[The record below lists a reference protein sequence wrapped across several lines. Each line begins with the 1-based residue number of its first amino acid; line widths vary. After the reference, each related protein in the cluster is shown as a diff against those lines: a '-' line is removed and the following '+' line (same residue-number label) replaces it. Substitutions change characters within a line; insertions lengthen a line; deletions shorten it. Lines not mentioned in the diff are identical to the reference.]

1 MLLLEDKRTIDYQIF
16 LNSLKG
22 KNPKAVLLLQLRN
35 WLFSVLKFDP
45 NTGDPL
51 LSDMTSFLDKVSGLI
66 PFNKEELE
74 EIKNNKFD
82 LLYKSLSYNRR
93 SLLYLLGSPRNEI
106 IRSHERM
113 NIYQAREI
121 DSAGIMEISRRPGR
135 TVKEKVAVKP
145 TILAVK
151 REQGEDTLE
160 NRLFKKYLVRLVN
173 VLDERQKCFDD
184 LENENSTLS
193 RLYSV
198 IRRWLKSEE
207 ADRIGKWQNLPPNN
221 ILLHDKNYRKI
232 WRGWQFLLDLDEMI
246 LNDWKDIDRLLSV
259 YIFWN
264 TLSNLQKKGSK
275 IKQSP
280 LKFDYDKFEICNI
293 PFESDNCVRVE
304 AENYALEMKGNKI
317 TVIPKEGK
325 EHIIEIHFD
334 RFIIENKVMPG
345 ALLSLDDADKFSRKL
360 ANSVDKILE
369 MRRLATGF
377 EEEQKFTAINFSEFP
392 YKSVSVSSSDNFES
406 RDFST
411 RLTRQFWTAN
421 TETEWIDLETSNS
434 PASYFERVNNYTIE
448 TVSFEDIF
456 LETEKQILSEEKLSS
471 AAYDFMNSIRDFYNT
486 NTLYYLLPD
495 YLEEFSLSRIRST
508 ANTVFPS
515 ANPLPKSIGTVF
527 AFHNSEEF
535 KNLSLGENDF
545 VFVIEK
551 SNDNSLFS
559 ITPIQVRTTFEL
571 NNQKII
577 KLSDYQE
584 IPYGIR
590 WEHHPSVIIENYEPS
605 KVMDYVKNT
614 VSETEGIKKAKKIV
628 IISGQKSIE
637 KARLELPA
645 ENWLFFNRAFE
656 ASEGAAFFAH
666 IQEKVKD
673 IPMWIEHLPNL
684 QMSVIQNGMRDF
696 ISLTNGKTV
705 LPVRGR
711 AQELNISREFTL
723 NKNVPEYHFRLVR
736 GDGENSSAL
745 KYEAYLSNSAFPLK
759 DNVTCKLQMN
769 YTYGKEQPFDLYF
782 VPVASSSFI
791 RAKVEWKKIDEASF
805 PVPNFP
811 PLRKWKEFISWENV
825 KTKKKNNLVDW
836 TNRNFR
842 YIDELQKFCAGEEFE
857 AKEFARYT
865 INTDLCRER
874 DVILFEEKRYYKIHL
889 DNNKAALLSSNKVKD
904 LVRTGNKEISFS
916 INLRKGTNNYYIA
929 NGLTSGKSLARVI
942 FKGLPGLFRFPAMQI
957 WNNRRTITQD
967 EDTPVELLDSMK
979 NAQKAL
985 EQLLSNEEIK
995 QIPTLWNEL
1004 MLLAC
1009 LIHEDG
1015 RSVSEDFILNKLNQ
1029 KFEVPERWRDKDLQV
1044 FQFGYFIDNAES
1056 DIQKKVFEWA
1066 LDVNRDIEYEV
1077 CSFKL
1082 QILTIALWRNEQLLQ
1097 EIPVEKMKLLFDI
1110 VSYAVDQEYNQLK
1123 ALQSE
1128 GKKLSN
1134 RLLSPLRSHFE
1145 LLCALIRSRQTGA
1158 EYQELFSPFSPEIK
1172 KSISKIEEIHAWLKK
1187 SEWANPDSSKELY
1200 ARQIKFTS
1208 SDSDDNNSFL
1218 DYLLLWLDGEKS
1230 TEMPRIESATSEN
1243 PDDDEDST
1251 ESDDE

>member
-35 WLFSVLKFDP
+35 WFFSVLKFDP

-151 REQGEDTLE
+151 REQGADTLE

-184 LENENSTLS
+184 LENEDSTLS

-207 ADRIGKWQNLPPNN
+207 ADCIGKWQNLPPNN

-293 PFESDNCVRVE
+293 PFEANNCVRVE
-304 AENYALEMKGNKI
+304 AENFALEMKGNKI
-317 TVIPKEGK
+317 TVISKEGE
-325 EHIIEIHFD
+325 EHFIEIHFD
-334 RFIIENKVMPG
+334 KLIIENEVKSG
-345 ALLSLDDADKFSRKL
+345 ALVTLSEADEVSRKL
-360 ANSVDKILE
+360 AKSIDKISE
-369 MRRLATGF
+369 KRTIPAGF

-392 YKSVSVSSSDNFES
+392 YKAVSVSTSDNFES

-421 TETEWIDLETSNS
+421 TETDWINLESSNS
-434 PASYFERVNNYTIE
+434 PATYSERVNDYKIE
-448 TVSFEDIF
+448 TVSFEDVF
-456 LETEKQILSEEKLSS
+456 FDSDDHMLSEEKLAS
-471 AAYDFMNSIRDFYNT
+471 AAYDFMNSIRSFYNT

-495 YLEEFSLSRIRST
+495 YLEDFSLSRIRST

-515 ANPLPKSIGTVF
+515 ANPVPKSIGTVF
-527 AFHNSEEF
+527 AFHKSEEF

-551 SNDNSLFS
+551 SNDNSVFS
-559 ITPIQVRTTFEL
+559 ITPIQVKTTFEL
-571 NNQKII
+571 SNRKILR
-577 KLSDYQE
+577 LSDYPE

-590 WEHHPSVIIENYEPS
+590 WEHHPSVIIESYDPS
-605 KVMDYVKNT
+605 KVMDYIKAT
-614 VSETEGIKKAKKIV
+614 VSATEGIEKAKKIV

-637 KARLELPA
+637 KARLELPTD
-645 ENWLFFNRAFE
+645 NWFFFNKAFE
-656 ASEGAAFFAH
+656 ASDGAAFCAY
-666 IQEKVKD
+666 IQEKVKE
-673 IPMWIEHLPNL
+673 IPMWSEHLPVL
-684 QMSVIQNGMRDF
+684 QMTYLKNGKR
-696 ISLTNGKTV
+696 SGSNLTYGKTV
-705 LPVRGR
+705 LPIRGQR
-711 AQELNISREFTL
+711 QKIDIPDLFIL
-723 NKNVPEYHFRLVR
+723 NKNVQTYHFRLSR
-736 GDGENSSAL
+736 GNSDTSSSL
-745 KYEAYLSNSAFPLK
+745 RYEACLNNAAFPLGR
-759 DNVTCKLQMN
+759 NTECRLEMY
-769 YTYGKEQPFDLYF
+769 YTYGEEHPFELYF
-782 VPVASSSFI
+782 VPVNSSEFI
-791 RAKVEWKKIDEASF
+791 RAKVEWRKIDENTF

-811 PLRKWKEFISWENV
+811 PVRSWSEFVNWNDGYTTEPRP
-825 KTKKKNNLVDW
+825 LVDW
-836 TNRNFR
+836 QLKNFR
-842 YIDELQKFCAGEEFE
+842 RIESILDFIENRPNELH
-857 AKEFARYT
+857 RYT
-865 INTDLCRER
+865 CRVPSETAFKK
-874 DVILFEEKRYYKIHL
+874 DIHVSFFYVLIAQNEYAKVYKAQLHSFTEQLRI
-889 DNNKAALLSSNKVKD
+889 DNL
-904 LVRTGNKEISFS
+904 ISFS
-916 INLRKGTNNYYIA
+916 LNTRREPIIIDGNKVYRTFGVTPGISLSNKLI
-929 NGLTSGKSLARVI
+929 TSFGRSL
-942 FKGLPGLFRFPAMQI
+942 RFPAMQI
-957 WNNRRTITQD
+957 WNSSLSVNERKDAPEEFINAMNNAKKVIEVLLNNDNICQQSMLWG
-967 EDTPVELLDSMK
+967 ELLLQACFMHKDAIEITSK
-979 NAQKAL
+979 WLDINFFEDLDFENTHWKVL
-985 EQLLSNEEIK
+985 EQQLFK
-995 QIPTLWNEL
+995 V
-1004 MLLAC
+1004 A
-1009 LIHEDG
+1009 
-1015 RSVSEDFILNKLNQ
+1015 
-1029 KFEVPERWRDKDLQV
+1029 
-1044 FQFGYFIDNAES
+1044 YFIGNAET
-1056 DIQKKVFEWA
+1056 DKQKEFFDW
-1066 LDVNRDIEYEV
+1066 LLTLNIENEYLV
-1077 CSFKL
+1077 SFKL
-1082 QILTIALWRNEQLLQ
+1082 QALCISLWRGENLLREISPEKISLILDKIYLKLVNE
-1097 EIPVEKMKLLFDI
+1097 
-1110 VSYAVDQEYNQLK
+1110 
-1123 ALQSE
+1123 
-1128 GKKLSN
+1128 LSN
-1134 RLLSPLRSHFE
+1134 IRDCELTNRVLNPTRYYLE
-1145 LLCALIRSRQTGA
+1145 LLCNLIMARNFGD
-1158 EYQELFSPFSPEIK
+1158 EYRDIFSPF
-1172 KSISKIEEIHAWLKK
+1172 K
-1187 SEWANPDSSKELY
+1187 SEMKRFIDLVENIYSLLQRKEKVLVP
-1200 ARQIKFTS
+1200 RQIKFTID
-1208 SDSDDNNSFL
+1208 DSENENPFL
-1218 DYLLLWLDGEKS
+1218 DYLLSWLDGENS
-1230 TEMPRIESATSEN
+1230 SEMPRIESATSEN

>member
-51 LSDMTSFLDKVSGLI
+51 LSDITSFLDKVSGII

-74 EIKNNKFD
+74 EINNNKFD

-151 REQGEDTLE
+151 REQGADTLE
-160 NRLFKKYLVRLVN
+160 NRLFKKYLVRLVS

-184 LENENSTLS
+184 LENEDSTLS

-232 WRGWQFLLDLDEMI
+232 WRGWQFLLDLDEMV
-246 LNDWKDIDRLLSV
+246 LNDWNDIDRLLAV
-259 YIFWN
+259 YIFWK
-264 TLSNLQKKGSK
+264 TLSILQSKGSK
-275 IKQSP
+275 ILQSP
-280 LKFDYDKFEICNI
+280 LKFDYNKFEICNI

-304 AENYALEMKGNKI
+304 AEEYALEMNSNKI

-325 EHIIEIHFD
+325 EHLIEIHFNKL
-334 RFIIENKVMPG
+334 IIENKVEPE
-345 ALLSLDDADKFSRKL
+345 ALVTLSDADKVSRKL
-360 ANSVDKILE
+360 AKSIDKISE
-369 MRRLATGF
+369 KRTIPAGF
-377 EEEQKFTAINFSEFP
+377 EEEQQFTAINFSEFP
-392 YKSVSVSSSDNFES
+392 YKAVSVSTSDNFES

-421 TETEWIDLETSNS
+421 TETDWINLESSNS
-434 PASYFERVNNYTIE
+434 PAAYSEGVNDYKIE
-448 TVSFEDIF
+448 TVSFEDVF
-456 LETEKQILSEEKLSS
+456 FDSEEHMLSEEKLSS

-495 YLEEFSLSRIRST
+495 FLEDFSLSRIRST

-515 ANPLPKSIGTVF
+515 ANPVPSSIGTVF
-527 AFHNSEEF
+527 AFHKSEEF
-535 KNLSLGENDF
+535 TNLSLCENDF

-590 WEHHPSVIIENYEPS
+590 WEHHPSVIIESYDPS
-605 KVMDYVKNT
+605 KVMDYIKAT
-614 VSETEGIKKAKKIV
+614 VSATEGIEKAKKIV

-645 ENWLFFNRAFE
+645 ENWFFFNKSFE
-656 ASEGAAFFAH
+656 ASDGAAFCAY
-666 IQEKVKD
+666 IQEKVKE
-673 IPMWIEHLPNL
+673 IPMWSEHLPVL
-684 QMSVIQNGMRDF
+684 QMTYLKNGKR
-696 ISLTNGKTV
+696 SGSNLTYGKTV
-705 LPVRGR
+705 LPIRGQR
-711 AQELNISREFTL
+711 QKIDIPDLFIL
-723 NKNVPEYHFRLVR
+723 NKNVQTYHFRLSR
-736 GDGENSSAL
+736 GNSDTSSSL
-745 KYEAYLSNSAFPLK
+745 RYEACLNNAAFPLER
-759 DNVTCKLQMN
+759 NTECRLEMY
-769 YTYGKEQPFDLYF
+769 YTYGEEHPFELYF
-782 VPVASSSFI
+782 VPVNSSEFI
-791 RAKVEWKKIDEASF
+791 RAKVEWRKIDENAF

-811 PLRKWKEFISWENV
+811 PVRSWSEFVNWNDGYTTEPRP
-825 KTKKKNNLVDW
+825 LVDW
-836 TNRNFR
+836 QLKNFKRIESILDFIENRPN
-842 YIDELQKFCAGEEFE
+842 ELH
-857 AKEFARYT
+857 RYT
-865 INTDLCRER
+865 CRVPSETAFKK
-874 DVILFEEKRYYKIHL
+874 DIQGYFFYVPIAQNEYAKVYKAQLHSFTEQLRI
-889 DNNKAALLSSNKVKD
+889 DNL
-904 LVRTGNKEISFS
+904 ISFS
-916 INLRKGTNNYYIA
+916 LNTKREPLIIDGCKVYKTLGVTPGISLNNKLIA
-929 NGLTSGKSLARVI
+929 FFGRS
-942 FKGLPGLFRFPAMQI
+942 FRFPAMQI
-957 WNNRRTITQD
+957 WNSSLSVHERKDVPEEFINDVNNIKRVIEVLLNNDNIYQQS
-967 EDTPVELLDSMK
+967 VLWGELLLQACFMHKDAIEITSK
-979 NAQKAL
+979 WLDINFFEELDFENTHWRVL
-985 EQLLSNEEIK
+985 EQQLFK
-995 QIPTLWNEL
+995 V
-1004 MLLAC
+1004 A
-1009 LIHEDG
+1009 
-1015 RSVSEDFILNKLNQ
+1015 
-1029 KFEVPERWRDKDLQV
+1029 
-1044 FQFGYFIDNAES
+1044 YFIGNAET
-1056 DIQKKVFEWA
+1056 DKQKEFFDW
-1066 LDVNRDIEYEV
+1066 LLTLNIENEYLV
-1077 CSFKL
+1077 SFKL
-1082 QILTIALWRNEQLLQ
+1082 QALCISLWRGENLLREISPEKISLILDKIYLKLVNE
-1097 EIPVEKMKLLFDI
+1097 
-1110 VSYAVDQEYNQLK
+1110 
-1123 ALQSE
+1123 
-1128 GKKLSN
+1128 LSN
-1134 RLLSPLRSHFE
+1134 MRDCELTNRVLNPTRYYLE
-1145 LLCALIRSRQTGA
+1145 LLCNLIMARNFGD
-1158 EYQELFSPFSPEIK
+1158 EYRDIFSPF
-1172 KSISKIEEIHAWLKK
+1172 K
-1187 SEWANPDSSKELY
+1187 SEMKRFIDLVENIYSLLQRKEKELVP
-1200 ARQIKFTS
+1200 RQIKFTID
-1208 SDSDDNNSFL
+1208 DSENENPFL
-1218 DYLLLWLDGEKS
+1218 DYLLSWLDGENS
-1230 TEMPRIESATSEN
+1230 SEMPRIESATSEN

>member
-35 WLFSVLKFDP
+35 WFFSVLKFDP

-151 REQGEDTLE
+151 REQGADTLE
-160 NRLFKKYLVRLVN
+160 NRLLKKYLVRLVN

-184 LENENSTLS
+184 LENEDSTLS

-207 ADRIGKWQNLPPNN
+207 ADCIGKWQNLPPNN

-293 PFESDNCVRVE
+293 PFEANNCVRVE
-304 AENYALEMKGNKI
+304 AENFALEMKGNKI
-317 TVIPKEGK
+317 TVISKEGE
-325 EHIIEIHFD
+325 EHFIEIHFD
-334 RFIIENKVMPG
+334 KLIIENEVKSG
-345 ALLSLDDADKFSRKL
+345 ALVTLSEADEVSRKL
-360 ANSVDKILE
+360 AKSIDKISE
-369 MRRLATGF
+369 KRTIPAGF

-392 YKSVSVSSSDNFES
+392 YKAVSVSTSDNFES

-421 TETEWIDLETSNS
+421 TETDWINLESSNS
-434 PASYFERVNNYTIE
+434 PATYSERVNDYKIE
-448 TVSFEDIF
+448 TVSFEDVF
-456 LETEKQILSEEKLSS
+456 FDSDDHMLSEEKLAS
-471 AAYDFMNSIRDFYNT
+471 AAYDFMNSIRSFYNT

-495 YLEEFSLSRIRST
+495 YLEDFSLSRIRST

-515 ANPLPKSIGTVF
+515 ANPVPKSIGTVF
-527 AFHNSEEF
+527 AFHKSEEF

-551 SNDNSLFS
+551 SNDNSVFS
-559 ITPIQVRTTFEL
+559 ITPIQVKTTFEL
-571 NNQKII
+571 SNRKILR
-577 KLSDYQE
+577 LSDYPE

-590 WEHHPSVIIENYEPS
+590 WEHHPSVIIESYDPS
-605 KVMDYVKNT
+605 KVMDYIKAT
-614 VSETEGIKKAKKIV
+614 VSATEGIEKAKKIV

-637 KARLELPA
+637 KARLELPTD
-645 ENWLFFNRAFE
+645 NWFFFNKAFE
-656 ASEGAAFFAH
+656 ASDGAAFCAY
-666 IQEKVKD
+666 IQEKVKE
-673 IPMWIEHLPNL
+673 IPMWSEHLPVL
-684 QMSVIQNGMRDF
+684 QMTYLKNGKR
-696 ISLTNGKTV
+696 SGSNLTYGKTV
-705 LPVRGR
+705 LPIRGQR
-711 AQELNISREFTL
+711 QKIDIPDLFIL
-723 NKNVPEYHFRLVR
+723 NKNVQTYHFRLSR
-736 GDGENSSAL
+736 GNSDTSSSL
-745 KYEAYLSNSAFPLK
+745 RYEACLNNAAFPLGR
-759 DNVTCKLQMN
+759 NTECRLEMY
-769 YTYGKEQPFDLYF
+769 YTYGEEHPFELYF
-782 VPVASSSFI
+782 VPVNSSEFI
-791 RAKVEWKKIDEASF
+791 RAKVEWRKIDENAF

-811 PLRKWKEFISWENV
+811 PVRSWSEFVNWNDGYTTEPRP
-825 KTKKKNNLVDW
+825 LVDW
-836 TNRNFR
+836 QLKNFR
-842 YIDELQKFCAGEEFE
+842 RIESILDFIENRPNELH
-857 AKEFARYT
+857 RYT
-865 INTDLCRER
+865 CRVPSETAFKK
-874 DVILFEEKRYYKIHL
+874 DIQGYFFYVPIAQNEYAKVYKTQLHSFTEQLRI
-889 DNNKAALLSSNKVKD
+889 DNL
-904 LVRTGNKEISFS
+904 ISFS
-916 INLRKGTNNYYIA
+916 LNTKREPLIIDGCKVYKTLGVTPGISLNNKLIA
-929 NGLTSGKSLARVI
+929 FFGRSL
-942 FKGLPGLFRFPAMQI
+942 RFPAMQI
-957 WNNRRTITQD
+957 WNSSLSVNERKDAPEEFINAMNNAKKVIEVLLNNDNICQQSMLWG
-967 EDTPVELLDSMK
+967 ELLLQACFMHKDAIEITSK
-979 NAQKAL
+979 WLDINFFEDLDFENTHWRVL
-985 EQLLSNEEIK
+985 EQQLFK
-995 QIPTLWNEL
+995 V
-1004 MLLAC
+1004 A
-1009 LIHEDG
+1009 
-1015 RSVSEDFILNKLNQ
+1015 
-1029 KFEVPERWRDKDLQV
+1029 
-1044 FQFGYFIDNAES
+1044 YFIGNAET
-1056 DIQKKVFEWA
+1056 DKQKEFFDW
-1066 LDVNRDIEYEV
+1066 LLTLNIENEYLV
-1077 CSFKL
+1077 SFKL
-1082 QILTIALWRNEQLLQ
+1082 QALCISLWRGENLLREISPEKISLILDKIYLKLVNE
-1097 EIPVEKMKLLFDI
+1097 
-1110 VSYAVDQEYNQLK
+1110 
-1123 ALQSE
+1123 
-1128 GKKLSN
+1128 LSN
-1134 RLLSPLRSHFE
+1134 IRDCELTNRVLNPTRYYLE
-1145 LLCALIRSRQTGA
+1145 LLCNLIMARNFRD
-1158 EYQELFSPFSPEIK
+1158 EYRDIFSPF
-1172 KSISKIEEIHAWLKK
+1172 K
-1187 SEWANPDSSKELY
+1187 SEMKRFIDLVENIYSLLQRKEKVLVP
-1200 ARQIKFTS
+1200 RQIKFTID
-1208 SDSDDNNSFL
+1208 DSENENPFL
-1218 DYLLLWLDGEKS
+1218 DYLLSWLDGENS
-1230 TEMPRIESATSEN
+1230 SEMPRIESATSEN

>member
-35 WLFSVLKFDP
+35 WFFSVLKFDP

-151 REQGEDTLE
+151 REQGADTLE

-184 LENENSTLS
+184 LENEDSTLS

-207 ADRIGKWQNLPPNN
+207 ADCIGKWQNLPPNN

-280 LKFDYDKFEICNI
+280 LKFDYNKFEICNI
-293 PFESDNCVRVE
+293 PFESSNGVRVE

-317 TVIPKEGK
+317 TVISKEGK

-334 RFIIENKVMPG
+334 KLIIENEIKPETLVT
-345 ALLSLDDADKFSRKL
+345 LSDADKISLKL
-360 ANSVDKILE
+360 ANSIDEISEKRTIP
-369 MRRLATGF
+369 AGF
-377 EEEQKFTAINFSEFP
+377 EKEQKYTAINFSEFP
-392 YKSVSVSSSDNFES
+392 YKAVSVSTSDNFES

-421 TETEWIDLETSNS
+421 TETDWINLESSNS
-434 PASYFERVNNYTIE
+434 PATYSERVNDYKIE
-448 TVSFEDIF
+448 TVSFEDVF
-456 LETEKQILSEEKLSS
+456 FDSDDHMLSEEKLAS
-471 AAYDFMNSIRDFYNT
+471 AAYDFMNSIRSFYNT

-495 YLEEFSLSRIRST
+495 YLEDFSLSRIRST

-515 ANPLPKSIGTVF
+515 ANPVPKSIGTVF
-527 AFHNSEEF
+527 AFHKSEEF

-551 SNDNSLFS
+551 SNDNSVFS
-559 ITPIQVRTTFEL
+559 ITPIQVKTTFEL
-571 NNQKII
+571 SNRKIL
-577 KLSDYQE
+577 KLSDYPE

-590 WEHHPSVIIENYEPS
+590 WEHHPSVITESYDPS
-605 KVMDYVKNT
+605 KVMDYIQET
-614 VSETEGIKKAKKIV
+614 VSATEGIEKAKKIV

-645 ENWLFFNRAFE
+645 ENWFFFNKSFE
-656 ASEGAAFFAH
+656 ASDGAAFCAY
-666 IQEKVKD
+666 IQEKVKE
-673 IPMWIEHLPNL
+673 IPMWSEHLPVL
-684 QMSVIQNGMRDF
+684 QMTYLKNGKR
-696 ISLTNGKTV
+696 SGSNLTYGKTV
-705 LPVRGR
+705 LPIRGQR
-711 AQELNISREFTL
+711 QRIDIPDLFIL
-723 NKNVPEYHFRLVR
+723 NKKVQTYHFRLSR
-736 GDGENSSAL
+736 GNTDTSSSL
-745 KYEAYLSNSAFPLK
+745 RYEACLTNAAFPLGR
-759 DNVTCKLQMN
+759 NTECRLEMY
-769 YTYGKEQPFDLYF
+769 YTYGEEHPFELYF
-782 VPVASSSFI
+782 VPVNSSEFI
-791 RAKVEWKKIDEASF
+791 RAKVEWRKIDENTF

-811 PLRKWKEFISWENV
+811 PVRPWSEFVNWNDGYTVEPRDLEDWQLKNFKRIESILDFIENRP
-825 KTKKKNNLVDW
+825 N
-836 TNRNFR
+836 
-842 YIDELQKFCAGEEFE
+842 ELH
-857 AKEFARYT
+857 RYT
-865 INTDLCRER
+865 CHVPSETAFKKDIQGYFFYVPIAQNEYAK
-874 DVILFEEKRYYKIHL
+874 VYKAQLHSFTEQLRI
-889 DNNKAALLSSNKVKD
+889 DNL
-904 LVRTGNKEISFS
+904 ISFS
-916 INLRKGTNNYYIA
+916 LNTKREPLIIDGCKVYKTLGVTPGVSLNNKLIA
-929 NGLTSGKSLARVI
+929 FFGRSL
-942 FKGLPGLFRFPAMQI
+942 RFPAMQI
-957 WNNRRTITQD
+957 WNSSLSVNERKDAPEEFINAMNNAKKVIEVLLNNDNICQQSMLWG
-967 EDTPVELLDSMK
+967 ELLLQACFMHKDAIEITSK
-979 NAQKAL
+979 WLDINFFEDLDFENTHWRVL
-985 EQLLSNEEIK
+985 EQQLFK
-995 QIPTLWNEL
+995 V
-1004 MLLAC
+1004 A
-1009 LIHEDG
+1009 
-1015 RSVSEDFILNKLNQ
+1015 
-1029 KFEVPERWRDKDLQV
+1029 
-1044 FQFGYFIDNAES
+1044 YFIGNAET
-1056 DIQKKVFEWA
+1056 DKQKEFFDW
-1066 LDVNRDIEYEV
+1066 LLTLNIENEYLV
-1077 CSFKL
+1077 SFKL
-1082 QILTIALWRNEQLLQ
+1082 QALCISLWRGENLLREISPEKISLILDKIYLKLVNE
-1097 EIPVEKMKLLFDI
+1097 
-1110 VSYAVDQEYNQLK
+1110 
-1123 ALQSE
+1123 
-1128 GKKLSN
+1128 LSN
-1134 RLLSPLRSHFE
+1134 IRDCELTNRVLNPTRYYLE
-1145 LLCALIRSRQTGA
+1145 LLCNLIMARNFGD
-1158 EYQELFSPFSPEIK
+1158 EYRDIFSPF
-1172 KSISKIEEIHAWLKK
+1172 K
-1187 SEWANPDSSKELY
+1187 SEMKRFIDLVENIYSLLQRKEKELVP
-1200 ARQIKFTS
+1200 RQIKFTID
-1208 SDSDDNNSFL
+1208 DSENENPFL
-1218 DYLLLWLDGEKS
+1218 DYLLSWLDGENS
-1230 TEMPRIESATSEN
+1230 SEMPRIESATSEN

-1251 ESDDE
+1251 ESDEE